1 MSELTKEQLL
11 KAIERSA
18 YSAFSMPYSLNKKA
32 HWKMFYREIVEN
44 VERVLGRELPSSG
57 EDWNSWGVYHLVPY
71 DLANAY
77 PDISRLENEETSCK
91 S

>member
-32 HWKMFYREIVEN
+32 HWKMFYREILEN
-44 VERVLGRELPSSG
+44 IERVLGRELPSSG
-57 EDWNSWGVYHLVPY
+57 EDWDSWGTYHLVPY
-71 DLANAY
+71 DLSNAY
-77 PDISRLENEETSCK
+77 PDISCLKKETSCK